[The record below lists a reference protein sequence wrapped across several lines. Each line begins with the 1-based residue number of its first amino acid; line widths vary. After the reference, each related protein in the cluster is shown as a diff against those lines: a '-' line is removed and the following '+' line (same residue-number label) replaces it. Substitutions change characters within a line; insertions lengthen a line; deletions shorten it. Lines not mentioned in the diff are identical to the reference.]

1 MKELRFSALRWSV
14 GFAVLVS
21 VALAMVLMAPNLLQP
36 GLACDTVTGA
46 LLSATHE
53 GLAPVQVVAD
63 AKSVADSFYAH
74 DGIKSADMEHQ
85 LIGTYLAAEDKDFLV
100 VFNPGGW
107 GWDPIT
113 EIPGWESIVN
123 GIKGTLGG
131 LGYSA
136 MGMDYKRTRHG
147 FAGVADEFEVLIGAQ
162 DEKGE
167 ELAARVDFLT
177 RHLPGLHVILTGE
190 SNGAAVAD
198 EAMRLLVE
206 NPQVYCVVSG
216 PPVWHRCLEF
226 ERSLIIKNNGEQVDT
241 FTTGDLILIMRANA
255 ESFFGINSTV
265 KGDIL
270 EYIGAPGHFYS
281 WDYPA
286 VRAQVNSFLAGNF
299 APAPK
304 ISVYN

>member
-1 MKELRFSALRWSV
+1 MKELRLNALRWSG
-14 GFAVLVS
+14 GFAALLAIALIVVLAAPS
-21 VALAMVLMAPNLLQP
+21 PLQPALACNS
-36 GLACDTVTGA
+36 VTGG
-46 LLSATHE
+46 LLSAADE

-63 AKSVADSFYAH
+63 AKSVAGSFYAH

-100 VFNPGGW
+100 IFNPGGW

-113 EIPGWESIVN
+113 DIPGWESIVN

-162 DEKGE
+162 DEKDE
-167 ELAARVDFLT
+167 ELAARVGFLT
-177 RHLPGLHVILTGE
+177 SHLPGLHVILTGE

-198 EAMRLLVE
+198 EAMRLLVK
-206 NPQVYCVVSG
+206 NPQVYCIVSG
-216 PPVWHRCLEF
+216 PPVWHKCLDF

-286 VRAQVNSFLAGNF
+286 VKAQVNGFLAGKF
-299 APAPK
+299 TPASK